1 MENLS
6 YKILVQRQATQRV
19 VYAILCLVLLVI
31 VGGYSYLQWQ
41 KFMTV
46 KDGLV
51 QDDSTLLSLNK
62 TLSDE
67 KTVYFANKEK
77 FDALNKKIDSSASE
91 ILPKGD
97 QYTELTRQ
105 MDAIEKELNA
115 IGAFEIA
122 NIDYGSPTFDEQTGF
137 GILPV
142 RMNIK
147 SSQDNFIKFLQMME
161 TSGSFSNKL
170 RLMSLSSIRLNF
182 ESGSDTA
189 ASTSKMITFSLQ
201 VNAYFQK

>member
-6 YKILVQRQATQRV
+6 YKILVQRQSTQRV
-19 VYAILCLVLLVI
+19 AYIGLCLILLVV
-31 VGGYSYLQWQ
+31 VGGYSYFQWQ
-41 KFMTV
+41 KYASA
-46 KDGLV
+46 KDGIV
-51 QDDSTLLSLNK
+51 QDSATLVTLNK
-62 TLSDE
+62 TLADE
-67 KTVYFANKEK
+67 KTAYFANKEK
-77 FDALNKKIDSSASE
+77 FDALNKKVDASASE

-105 MDAIEKELNA
+105 MDAIEKELST

-122 NIDYGSPTFDEQTGF
+122 NIDYGTPVFDEQSGF

-182 ESGSDTA
+182 ESSSEM
-189 ASTSKMITFSLQ
+189 ASSKMITFSLQ